1 MQIRQYTVTSEK
13 SDRSG
18 RIGTGSHYEVEEE
31 FVASVSSA
39 FWVGGLFLLE
49 DFFFLTYLRFKAN
62 TIRYFV
68 L

>member
-1 MQIRQYTVTSEK
+1 MTSEK

-18 RIGTGSHYEVEEE
+18 RIGTGSHYEVAEE

-49 DFFFLTYLRFKAN
+49 DFFFPNLPQ
-62 TIRYFV
+62 V
-68 L
+68 